1 MKARV
6 ILYTLLIFIFVTAQV
21 TILNMFKFFGLT
33 PNIIIILVVSIALLE
48 GKIHGAIVGFIS
60 GLCLDAVIGRTLG
73 FYALFGMFLGLAL
86 GNINK
91 RFFKENILVMVIST
105 FVSTIVYESVVVITN
120 NLFFTRINFTETLV
134 QYILPEAG
142 INSVAGILIF
152 IIIIRLIK
160 RLPAS

>member
-21 TILNMFKFFGLT
+21 TVLNMFKFFGIT

-48 GKIHGAIVGFIS
+48 GKIHGAAIGFIS
-60 GLCLDAVIGRTLG
+60 GLCLDAVVGRSLG
-73 FYALFGMFLGLAL
+73 FYALFGMFLGLSL

-91 RFFKENILVMVIST
+91 RFFKENILVMVICT
-105 FVSTIVYESVVVITN
+105 FISTIIYESVIIITTN
-120 NLFFTRINFTETLV
+120 VFFTGIDFAETFV
-134 QYILPEAG
+134 HYIIPEAC
-142 INSVAGILIF
+142 INSVVGVLIF

-160 RLPAS
+160 RLPAL

>member
-1 MKARV
+1 
-6 ILYTLLIFIFVTAQV
+6 
-21 TILNMFKFFGLT
+21 MFKFFGLT